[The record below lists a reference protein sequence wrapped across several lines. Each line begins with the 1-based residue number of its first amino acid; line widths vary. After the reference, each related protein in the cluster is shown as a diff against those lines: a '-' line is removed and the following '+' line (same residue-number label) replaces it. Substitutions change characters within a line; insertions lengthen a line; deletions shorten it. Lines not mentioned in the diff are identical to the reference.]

1 MIKDKSAQ
9 ALVRWTIAPLVIAL
23 VGVALWAILASRAR
37 PTPGVAKP
45 TNTRTQVVYI
55 DGSLAHV
62 YKSIGELKAASS
74 AVVVATVMSQSSEMK
89 DNDMYTLST
98 VHIDQVLWSKDHLG
112 ETAVIWQLG
121 GKTAD
126 GSINYEM
133 RDFPLFMGGARYV
146 LFLTAP
152 TPKPG
157 GYWTTGAFQGAFSVD
172 GNGIVQPY
180 SRASSQV
187 GLNVSAAPLND
198 FTKQVMDS

>member
-1 MIKDKSAQ
+1 MIKGRSTQ
-9 ALVRWTIAPLVIAL
+9 TQVRWVIAPLVIAL
-23 VGVALWAILASRAR
+23 VGVALWAMIASRAR
-37 PTPGVAKP
+37 PTSGLSHPSNPHA
-45 TNTRTQVVYI
+45 QVVYI
-55 DGSLAHV
+55 DGSLAHT

-74 AVVVATVMSQSSEMK
+74 AVVVATVMSQSSEMI

-98 VHIDQVLWSKDHLG
+98 VHIDQVLWTKDRLD

-133 RDFPLFMGGARYV
+133 RDFPLFTEGARYV
-146 LFLTAP
+146 LFLTVP

-172 GNGIVQPY
+172 GNGIVQSY

-187 GLNVSAAPLND
+187 GLNISAAPLND
-198 FTKQVMDS
+198 FTKQVMAS